1 MTQIDFYLLAAN
13 DPGVRW
19 DFCCRLI
26 EKIQRLGHKVLVS
39 LDTEEDARAF
49 DQLLWS
55 FKPESF
61 VAHRLLGDTSVKEVP
76 VEITFSDEAGDHHD
90 VLLNLG
96 KRIPPFFSRFT
107 RVSEFVTED
116 EATKVW
122 TREHY
127 RFYKERGYPIE
138 TRPIEAQKLR

>member
-1 MTQIDFYLLAAN
+1 MTQIDFYLLASQ
-13 DPGVRW
+13 DPTTRW

-26 EKIQRLGHKVLVS
+26 EKVQKLGHKVLVS
-39 LDTEEDARAF
+39 LDTEEEAKAF

-55 FKPESF
+55 FRPESF
-61 VAHRLLGDTSVKEVP
+61 VAHGLIGDARYKNLN
-76 VEITFSDEAGDHHD
+76 VEITFSEEAGDHQD

-96 KRIPPFFSRFT
+96 KRIPACFSRFI

-116 EATKVW
+116 EATKTW

-138 TRPIEAQKLR
+138 TRPIEAKNLR

>member
-1 MTQIDFYLLAAN
+1 MTQIDFYLLASQ
-13 DPGVRW
+13 DPNARW

-26 EKIQRLGHKVLVS
+26 EKVQRLGHRILVS
-39 LDTEEDARAF
+39 VDTQEEAEALN
-49 DQLLWS
+49 QLLWS

-61 VAHRLLGDTSVKEVP
+61 VPHKIINDPQYAAMP
-76 VEITFSDEAGDHHD
+76 VEITYSNESGDHQD

-96 KRIPPFFSRFT
+96 KEIPAFFSRFK
-107 RVSEFVTED
+107 RMGEFVTED

-127 RFYKERGYPIE
+127 RFYKDRGYPIE
-138 TRPIEAQKLR
+138 TRPIEARNLR

>member
-1 MTQIDFYLLAAN
+1 MTQIDFYLLASS
-13 DPGVRW
+13 DPNTRW

-26 EKIQRLGHKVLVS
+26 EKAQRMGHKVLVS
-39 LDTEEDARAF
+39 LDSKADAEAF
-49 DQLLWS
+49 NQLLWS

-61 VAHRLLGDTSVKEVP
+61 VPHRLLNDIQYPATA
-76 VEITFSDEAGDHHD
+76 VEITYTNDAGDHQD

-96 KRIPPFFSRFT
+96 KQIPAYFSRFN
-107 RVSEFVTED
+107 RMSEFVTED
-116 EATKVW
+116 EETKVW

-138 TRPIEAQKLR
+138 TRPIEARNLR

>member
-1 MTQIDFYLLAAN
+1 MTRIDFYLLASQ
-13 DPGVRW
+13 DPNARW

-26 EKIQRLGHKVLVS
+26 EKIHRLGHRVLVAVDS
-39 LDTEEDARAF
+39 QSEAESF
-49 DQLLWS
+49 NQLLWS

-61 VAHRLLGDTSVKEVP
+61 IPHRLLNDERYPTTP
-76 VEITFSDEAGDHHD
+76 VEITFGDDAGDHQD

-96 KRIPPFFSRFT
+96 KQIPSYFSRFN
-107 RVSEFVTED
+107 RMSEFVTED
-116 EATKVW
+116 ETTKLW

-138 TRPIEAQKLR
+138 TRSIEARNLR

>member
-1 MTQIDFYLLAAN
+1 MTKIDFYLLASS
-13 DPGVRW
+13 DPNIRW

-26 EKIQRLGHKVLVS
+26 EKVQRLGHRILVTV
-39 LDTEEDARAF
+39 DTKEDAEAF
-49 DQLLWS
+49 NQLLWS

-61 VAHRLLGDTSVKEVP
+61 VPHRLILDTQLQPMP
-76 VEITFSDEAGDHHD
+76 VEITYNDEAGDHQD

-96 KRIPPFFSRFT
+96 KQIPSFFSRFN
-107 RVSEFVTED
+107 RLSEFVTED
-116 EATKVW
+116 EATKIW

-138 TRPIEAQKLR
+138 TRPIEARNLR